1 MFMFL
6 WFDIFRSR
14 SPFFRKKST
23 KKNSVYWMTQE
34 SQMEECSVTE
44 IPLIDLR
51 DVSEDSPTRR
61 TVLVEVQR
69 DQSCSSLTPLDLSE
83 SYSEVASQ
91 SESRGNSQPP
101 SPFINPFENSL
112 SPIRNGFPYCS
123 SPFGSLQQPMEQQVQ
138 IKDTGKIDNAQKDVQ
153 SDQVKEEKEG
163 KEKVKTVVIPSVDA
177 NCILTVCKY
186 FLNIQDFK
194 NIEKCCKKYRG
205 TVERFRENPF
215 DFSSLN
221 TDNGKLQRKLFRNT
235 QTRKIYN
242 GIGND
247 STGVIDEVVNVLKH
261 ESIPNDI
268 SIHVDGRSIKRIIVI
283 PEVSYDDIYDD
294 YIPNDPKSISLFADR
309 VNAIKDER
317 VEYKSIVGSL
327 RDGIIEQVTKL
338 TSINPDYDN
347 AANKDI
353 ITITIP
359 DFVLELANN
368 TFRNNLLNNDIVSK
382 IQNIRIPNSVTEIG
396 KDCFYN
402 CNNMTAITLPNGIKR
417 LRSGTFS
424 KCSNLISITI
434 PDNVTKIGKCCFEYC
449 SSLNRITFSSDLKII
464 GSHAFWRCVFLDNL
478 LFPGSLKVIGSNA
491 FEFCESLQN
500 LFIDHTIDIGPTA
513 FADCTSLSAIEIR
526 GHPNGINENMF
537 YQCSKLISISLPSSI
552 NTIKANTFILC
563 STLSRID
570 IPHSVTSL
578 GDSCFLECT
587 NLLIVNLPVG
597 IQELQNSCFE
607 KCSNLVNINLPTT
620 ITLLGNSCFSNCTTL
635 KEIDLP
641 TTIHTLGN
649 SCFESCSRLS
659 RINEY
664 NLIGGTFDTLPDSIF
679 SNCLDLKNIVL
690 NPNIVILKD
699 TCFYKCSNLEG
710 IWMTSNVISIGNSC
724 MGDCTSLISL
734 VLIGRDDNQ
743 VGINLPYG
751 ISGIK
756 NSTFTNCSSIK
767 DVKINSPLEYISYD
781 AFSSCTQLTSIN
793 ISRDT
798 VRFIYDDAFT
808 NTPVL
813 DHIPTLGFWLD

>member
-1 MFMFL
+1 MFMCL

-34 SQMEECSVTE
+34 SQQMEECSVTE

-123 SPFGSLQQPMEQQVQ
+123 SPFGSLQQTMEQQVQ

-215 DFSSLN
+215 DFNSLN

-268 SIHVDGRSIKRIIVI
+268 SIHIDGRSIKRIIVI

-338 TSINPDYDN
+338 TSISPDYDN
-347 AANKDI
+347 ATNKDI

-359 DFVLELANN
+359 DFVLE
-368 TFRNNLLNNDIVSK
+368 F
-382 IQNIRIPNSVTEIG
+382 
-396 KDCFYN
+396 
-402 CNNMTAITLPNGIKR
+402 
-417 LRSGTFS
+417 
-424 KCSNLISITI
+424 
-434 PDNVTKIGKCCFEYC
+434 
-449 SSLNRITFSSDLKII
+449 
-464 GSHAFWRCVFLDNL
+464 
-478 LFPGSLKVIGSNA
+478 
-491 FEFCESLQN
+491 
-500 LFIDHTIDIGPTA
+500 
-513 FADCTSLSAIEIR
+513 
-526 GHPNGINENMF
+526 
-537 YQCSKLISISLPSSI
+537 
-552 NTIKANTFILC
+552 
-563 STLSRID
+563 
-570 IPHSVTSL
+570 
-578 GDSCFLECT
+578 
-587 NLLIVNLPVG
+587 
-597 IQELQNSCFE
+597 
-607 KCSNLVNINLPTT
+607 
-620 ITLLGNSCFSNCTTL
+620 
-635 KEIDLP
+635 
-641 TTIHTLGN
+641 
-649 SCFESCSRLS
+649 
-659 RINEY
+659 
-664 NLIGGTFDTLPDSIF
+664 
-679 SNCLDLKNIVL
+679 
-690 NPNIVILKD
+690 
-699 TCFYKCSNLEG
+699 
-710 IWMTSNVISIGNSC
+710 
-724 MGDCTSLISL
+724 
-734 VLIGRDDNQ
+734 
-743 VGINLPYG
+743 
-751 ISGIK
+751 
-756 NSTFTNCSSIK
+756 
-767 DVKINSPLEYISYD
+767 
-781 AFSSCTQLTSIN
+781 
-793 ISRDT
+793 
-798 VRFIYDDAFT
+798 
-808 NTPVL
+808 
-813 DHIPTLGFWLD
+813 

>member
-1 MFMFL
+1 
-6 WFDIFRSR
+6 
-14 SPFFRKKST
+14 
-23 KKNSVYWMTQE
+23 
-34 SQMEECSVTE
+34 MEECSVTE

-51 DVSEDSPTRR
+51 DVSEDSPSRR

-91 SESRGNSQPP
+91 SGSRINSRPP
-101 SPFINPFENSL
+101 SPFINPFENSS
-112 SPIRNGFPYCS
+112 SPIGNGFPYCS
-123 SPFGSLQQPMEQQVQ
+123 SPIGSPQQTIEQQVQ
-138 IKDTGKIDNAQKDVQ
+138 IKNTGNIENTQKDVQ
-153 SDQVKEEKEG
+153 SYQVKEEKEG

-186 FLNIQDFK
+186 FLNI
-194 NIEKCCKKYRG
+194 EKCCKKYRG

-221 TDNGKLQRKLFRNT
+221 TDNGKLQRELFRNT

-242 GIGND
+242 GMGND

-268 SIHVDGRSIKRIIVI
+268 SIHIEGRSIKRIIVI
-283 PEVSYDDIYDD
+283 PEISYDDIYDN

-338 TSINPDYDN
+338 TSIRPDYDN

-368 TFRNNLLNNDIVSK
+368 TFRNNILNNDIVSK
-382 IQNIRIPNSVTEIG
+382 IQNIRIPNSVIEIG

-464 GSHAFWRCVFLDNL
+464 GSHAF
-478 LFPGSLKVIGSNA
+478 
-491 FEFCESLQN
+491 
-500 LFIDHTIDIGPTA
+500 
-513 FADCTSLSAIEIR
+513 
-526 GHPNGINENMF
+526 
-537 YQCSKLISISLPSSI
+537 
-552 NTIKANTFILC
+552 
-563 STLSRID
+563 
-570 IPHSVTSL
+570 
-578 GDSCFLECT
+578 
-587 NLLIVNLPVG
+587 
-597 IQELQNSCFE
+597 
-607 KCSNLVNINLPTT
+607 
-620 ITLLGNSCFSNCTTL
+620 
-635 KEIDLP
+635 
-641 TTIHTLGN
+641 
-649 SCFESCSRLS
+649 
-659 RINEY
+659 
-664 NLIGGTFDTLPDSIF
+664 
-679 SNCLDLKNIVL
+679 
-690 NPNIVILKD
+690 
-699 TCFYKCSNLEG
+699 
-710 IWMTSNVISIGNSC
+710 
-724 MGDCTSLISL
+724 
-734 VLIGRDDNQ
+734 
-743 VGINLPYG
+743 
-751 ISGIK
+751 
-756 NSTFTNCSSIK
+756 
-767 DVKINSPLEYISYD
+767 
-781 AFSSCTQLTSIN
+781 
-793 ISRDT
+793 
-798 VRFIYDDAFT
+798 
-808 NTPVL
+808 
-813 DHIPTLGFWLD
+813 